1 MLQKVT
7 LIYYIDV
14 IMSTEQAKQEVA
26 LVPKAMVRYIAK
38 VMGDKLYDFQGSS
51 ISERF
56 LDV

>member
-38 VMGDKLYDFQGSS
+38 VMGNKPYDFQGSS

-56 LDV
+56 LGV

>member
-1 MLQKVT
+1 M
-7 LIYYIDV
+7 IYDIDV

-38 VMGDKLYDFQGSS
+38 VMGDKPYDFQGSS